1 MEGKKSRELSIV
13 LPLYNEEGN
22 IYAVYDSLIQEL
34 EQITDDY
41 EIIFVDDGSSDSSCD
56 LIREIAEKDE
66 RVLGITL
73 SRNFGH
79 QIAIVAGLEHT
90 VGNYVVMMDADM
102 QHPAAVINELY
113 AKALEGYDIVNTIR
127 EDEENMGTMKRITS
141 KWFYKLSN
149 KISKVHI
156 QHSSSDFR
164 LMNRTTVNALLKIKE
179 KDRFTRGLVSWLGYK
194 QTFVSF
200 NSPKRHSGNTKYS
213 YRKMFGFAASG
224 IFSFSSVPLRI
235 SFLLG
240 AVTCLFGILYT
251 IFITVQYFL
260 GNTVPGWSS
269 LMIVILFL
277 GGVQLLSI
285 GLIGEYLARVF
296 NEVKDRP
303 LYYVREYFS
312 KDS

>member
-1 MEGKKSRELSIV
+1 MEGINSRELSIV

-22 IYAVYDSLIQEL
+22 IHVVYASLVKEL
-34 EQITDDY
+34 EKITDDY

-56 LIREIAEKDE
+56 LIKEIAKKDD

-79 QIAIVAGLEHT
+79 QIAIVAGLEHA

-102 QHPAAVINELY
+102 QHPPELINELY

-127 EDEENMGTMKRITS
+127 EKAQNLGAIKRISS

-149 KISKVHI
+149 KISRVHI

-164 LMNRTTVNALLKIKE
+164 LMNRKTVNALLKIKE

-200 NSPKRHSGNTKYS
+200 NSPKRYSGKTKYS

-224 IFSFSSVPLRI
+224 ILSFSSAPLRI
-235 SFLLG
+235 SFLFG
-240 AVTCLFGILYT
+240 AATCLFGISYT
-251 IFITVQYFL
+251 VFITVQYFL

>member
-1 MEGKKSRELSIV
+1 MAEIKSRELSII
-13 LPLYNEEGN
+13 LPLYNEAGN
-22 IYAVYDSLIQEL
+22 IHAVYTSLIKEL
-34 EQITDDY
+34 EEVTGDY
-41 EIIFVDDGSSDSSCD
+41 EILFVDDGSTDSSCE
-56 LIREIAEKDE
+56 LIREIAENDE

-90 VGNYVVMMDADM
+90 QGKFVVMMDADM
-102 QHPAAVINELY
+102 QHPASVIKELY
-113 AKALEGYDIVNTIR
+113 AKAREGYDIVNTIR
-127 EDEENMGTMKRITS
+127 DKEENMRVLKSITS
-141 KWFYKLSN
+141 KLFYKVSN
-149 KISKVHI
+149 RISRVHI
-156 QHSSSDFR
+156 HSASSDFR
-164 LMNRTTVNALLKIKE
+164 LMNRKTVNAFLKIKE

-200 NSPKRHSGNTKYS
+200 NSPQRYSGKTKYS
-213 YRKMFGFAASG
+213 YRKMFRFAASG
-224 IFSFSSVPLRI
+224 IFSFSSIPLRI

-240 AVTCLFGILYT
+240 AITCFLGMIYT
-251 IFITVQYFL
+251 VFITVQYFM